1 MRPAPDSVARRTLAA
16 LERLGGALGTALLAL
31 LLLVGVAAVAA
42 ASLAG
47 VGLLLVPATLRAVRA
62 LADRERAR
70 LGRWGAE
77 LPSPG
82 PVPDGLR
89 TALTDRTVLRDVGWL
104 AAHATAGFAVSLLG
118 ICLPIYAVR
127 DVTYPLWRSLLP
139 ADLADDRPWWWAVDT
154 GAGQLAVA
162 LLGLGW
168 AALTVGLAPVLARAL
183 DAAARRLLA
192 PPPGADLSLRVAQ
205 LTTSRAAALDAHV
218 AELRRIERSLH
229 DGAQNR
235 LVAVTVL
242 LGAARRSLVRD
253 PAAGEELLARAQD
266 AAELALAELR
276 GVVRGILPPVLADRG
291 LAEALDGLAAGCP
304 VPCSVAVHLP
314 VRCPAS
320 VEATA
325 YFVVAEAL
333 TNVARHSGAR
343 NAAVDVRREGA
354 RLRVRISDDGRGGAD
369 ERSGSGLAG
378 IRSRVEAHDGTLQV
392 TSPAGG
398 PTVVEAEL
406 PCGS

>member
-1 MRPAPDSVARRTLAA
+1 VRPAPDSVLRTTLSA
-16 LERLGGALGTALLAL
+16 LERLAGALGTALLAL
-31 LLLVGVAAVAA
+31 LLLSGAIAVAG
-42 ASLAG
+42 ASLAWI
-47 VGLLLVPATLRAVRA
+47 GLLLVPGTLRAVRG

-70 LGRWGAE
+70 LGRWGDE

-89 TALTDRTVLRDVGWL
+89 AALTDRTVLRDLRWL
-104 AAHATAGFAVSLLG
+104 AVHATAGFVVAVVG
-118 ICLPIYAVR
+118 ICLPVYAVR
-127 DVTYPLWRSLLP
+127 DITYPLWRLLLP
-139 ADLADDRPWWWAVDT
+139 DDLADDRPWWWAVDT

-162 LLGLGW
+162 LIGLGW
-168 AALTVGLAPVLARAL
+168 AALTVGVAPVLARRL
-183 DAAARRLLA
+183 DGVARRLLA
-192 PPPGADLSLRVAQ
+192 PPPGVDLSLRVAQ

-242 LGAARRSLVRD
+242 LGAARRSLARD
-253 PAAGEELLARAQD
+253 PAAGAELLDRAQD

-276 GVVRGILPPVLADRG
+276 SVVRGILPPVLADRG

-304 VPCSVAVHLP
+304 VPCTVAVDLP

-343 NAAVDVRREGA
+343 GAAVDVRRDGA
-354 RLRVRISDDGRGGAD
+354 RLRVRITDDGRGGAD
-369 ERSGSGLAG
+369 EQAGTGLAG
-378 IRSRVEAHDGTLQV
+378 IRGRVEAHDGTLQV
-392 TSPAGG
+392 VSPAGG